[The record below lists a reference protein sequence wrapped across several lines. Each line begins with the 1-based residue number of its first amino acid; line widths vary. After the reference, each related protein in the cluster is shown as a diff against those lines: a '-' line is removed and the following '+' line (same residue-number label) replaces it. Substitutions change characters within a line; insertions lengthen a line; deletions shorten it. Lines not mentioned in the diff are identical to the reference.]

1 MNADT
6 LYALVDLLFPPIAV
20 AVLAFVTTI
29 VILVKALRGGRA
41 RAAIIAAGTGNV
53 SLVYFWVHIKGLS
66 AEERAL
72 AIRLAIVFCILYLG
86 LSDSRPP
93 LAPERHAAAQALMSE
108 GAWKWRSCCLF
119 SAWR

>member
-72 AIRLAIVFCILYLG
+72 AIRLAIVFLHFCILVYLIRV
-86 LSDSRPP
+86 RPW
-93 LAPERHAAAQALMSE
+93 LQSVMRRRRHL
-108 GAWKWRSCCLF
+108 
-119 SAWR
+119 